1 MRPKVVILADG
12 ESTAQNLADRYF
24 IDIDGEELLPRSVR
38 QFSEWAD
45 VDVLTSNYQVAGRL
59 AGVRTVPGSDQRKTY
74 LANDMIRKGLEQCGG
89 ERTIIVFGDVYF
101 TDRAV
106 QVIKKGNNRSWG
118 VYGRSQSN
126 PYTGTPWAEWFA
138 FEVRDLVA
146 THQGFAAL
154 KGTVKNYRSG
164 AWPTC
169 KTWDWYYE
177 MEGMPYY
184 IDDVANVPTGDHW
197 VEINDLTDDID
208 FLGDALNLRRAV
220 RAKG

>member
-1 MRPKVVILADG
+1 MV
-12 ESTAQNLADRYF
+12 DRYF
-24 IDIDGEELLPRSVR
+24 VDIDGEGLLPRSIR

-45 VDVLTSNYQVAGRL
+45 VGVLTSNDQIKARL
-59 AGVRTVPGSDQRKTY
+59 PDVGMVPGSDRRKAF
-74 LANDMIRKGLEQCGG
+74 LANDLIRKGLEQCGG
-89 ERTIIVFGDVYF
+89 ERTIVVFGDVYF
-101 TDRAV
+101 TDQAV
-106 QVIKKGNNRSWG
+106 QVIKKGKRRSWV

-126 PYTGTPWAEWFA
+126 PYTGTQWAEWFA
-138 FEVRDLVA
+138 FEISGLPA
-146 THQGFAAL
+146 TNKGFEAL
-154 KGTVKNYRSG
+154 RETVKNYRSG

-169 KTWDWYYE
+169 KAWDWYYE